1 METVN
6 LHHAKTHFSKL
17 LLRVNAGEE
26 INIAKSGKPFAK
38 LVPPEPVSRPTPG
51 IVDGSVSPDYRSE
64 EGQEK
69 RNMRMQLYRCV
80 EFHEDKPKCSSKF
93 VIAFQRGLSSL
104 YSLTTISCLDL
115 PLSPITSIS

>member
-38 LVPPEPVSRPTPG
+38 LVPPEPVSRRTPG
-51 IVDGSVSPDYRSE
+51 IVDGSVSDAFFEPLPDE
-64 EGQEK
+64 ELQYWE
-69 RNMRMQLYRCV
+69 
-80 EFHEDKPKCSSKF
+80 
-93 VIAFQRGLSSL
+93 
-104 YSLTTISCLDL
+104 
-115 PLSPITSIS
+115 